1 MGLAREVITSRLPG
15 IGVARAFDQPASV
28 AVRGG
33 AFVFVSGL
41 TAFDPATG
49 AAVRGT
55 TSSETRQ
62 ILENL
67 KLILE
72 ASGSSLDRVVK
83 VNVLLHS
90 MLEAPNMNEVYA
102 RFFPEP
108 PPARTV
114 CGARLPDGVKVMIE
128 CTALASD
135 VGGPMTAAGNVS
147 DLRLRHATQGKEVT
161 EGNHGLPSVRRAA
174 SPELEASAAPGL
186 PRSVIEPVNPV
197 LNASRRANLPHVP
210 GIRVGD
216 YIFLSGM
223 GPTDPVTGERRHGPI
238 ADQVRT
244 TLDNVKH
251 MLESAGSSL
260 TRVVRVHVVLADI
273 ADLAEMDRVYRE
285 FFPVDPPART
295 AWSMQLRFG
304 NGCEIECVALA

>member
-1 MGLAREVITSRLPG
+1 MSLPREVIAAPRPG
-15 IGVARAFDQPASV
+15 TGATRVFDQTASV

-41 TAFDPATG
+41 IAFDPATG
-49 AAVRGT
+49 AAIRGT

-67 KLILE
+67 ERILE

-90 MLEAPNMNEVYA
+90 MLEAPNMNEIYA

-135 VGGPMTAAGNVS
+135 DG
-147 DLRLRHATQGKEVT
+147 R
-161 EGNHGLPSVRRAA
+161 
-174 SPELEASAAPGL
+174 
-186 PRSVIEPVNPV
+186 
-197 LNASRRANLPHVP
+197 
-210 GIRVGD
+210 
-216 YIFLSGM
+216 
-223 GPTDPVTGERRHGPI
+223 
-238 ADQVRT
+238 
-244 TLDNVKH
+244 
-251 MLESAGSSL
+251 
-260 TRVVRVHVVLADI
+260 
-273 ADLAEMDRVYRE
+273 
-285 FFPVDPPART
+285 
-295 AWSMQLRFG
+295 
-304 NGCEIECVALA
+304 

>member
-1 MGLAREVITSRLPG
+1 MSLPPREVIAPSL
-15 IGVARAFDQPASV
+15 

-33 AFVFVSGL
+33 DFVFVSGL
-41 TAFDPATG
+41 TAPHRD
-49 AAVRGT
+49 T
-55 TSSETRQ
+55 TARETQQ
-62 ILENL
+62 ILETL
-67 KLILE
+67 EQILE
-72 ASGSSLDRVVK
+72 ASGSSLASVVK

-102 RFFPEP
+102 HFFPEP

-135 VGGPMTAAGNVS
+135 GGGQQRAGLPES
-147 DLRLRHATQGKEVT
+147 DAREGKEGK
-161 EGNHGLPSVRRAA
+161 EGNHAVPSVRTAA
-174 SPELEASAAPGL
+174 RPEPSGEPRPTGL
-186 PRSVIEPVNPV
+186 PRAAIEPLNAV
-197 LNASRRANLPHVP
+197 LNVSRRANLPHVP
-210 GIRVGD
+210 GIGVGD

-223 GPTDPVTGERRHGPI
+223 GPIDPVTGERRHGPI

-244 TLDNVKH
+244 TLENVKH

-260 TRVVRVHVVLADI
+260 ERVVRVHVVLANI

-285 FFPVDPPART
+285 FFPVDPPARA

>member
-1 MGLAREVITSRLPG
+1 MSLPPREVIAPSL
-15 IGVARAFDQPASV
+15 

-33 AFVFVSGL
+33 DFVFVSGL
-41 TAFDPATG
+41 TAS
-49 AAVRGT
+49 VRGT
-55 TSSETRQ
+55 TSTETRQ

-67 KLILE
+67 ELILE
-72 ASGSSLDRVVK
+72 AAGSSLDRVVK

-90 MLEAPNMNEVYA
+90 MLEASNMNEIYA

-114 CGARLPDGVKVMIE
+114 CGACLPDGAKVMIE
-128 CTALASD
+128 CTALACDDGGQQRAGFPGSD
-135 VGGPMTAAGNVS
+135 A
-147 DLRLRHATQGKEVT
+147 HEGKEVT
-161 EGNHGLPSVRRAA
+161 EGNRRKGGFGGKPWFSSEPFTGLRAA
-174 SPELEASAAPGL
+174 EWQPEPSGERRPARL
-186 PRSVIEPVNPV
+186 PRSPIEPLNPV
-197 LNASRRANLPHVP
+197 LNVSRSANLPHVP

-223 GPTDPVTGERRHGPI
+223 GPIDPVTGERKHGPI
-238 ADQVRT
+238 AEQVRT
-244 TLDNVKH
+244 TLNNVTH

-260 TRVVRVHVVLADI
+260 TRVIRVHVVLADI

-304 NGCEIECVALA
+304 NGCEIECVAVADGAALA